1 MEERIAQIHKNV
13 FKIEKAINAKKDNS
27 KLVIIKDKKDS
38 DSQFENDLGLKI
50 KTRLKLSK
58 IDNVENKEF
67 RFYQMELFDNEK
79 NLLVID
85 DFAENRNLYYIKKES
100 KYFYID
106 KEDLSK
112 LYFYDE
118 ESKINKIIRGY
129 EESQITNSEY
139 TTKFYLTEDESK
151 KEEKKVDSAE
161 NKIKEDDDIIE
172 GQLSPES
179 QETFLDEIKLNLI
192 SDKTISFYGKNNNI
206 SQNYLQGY
214 CVKGKLLSKRKKP
227 YLLGFGR
234 EINVKSK
241 EGKYHYNMDDYYI
254 KLTSIKGQYDGAYTN
269 PETSI
274 DLKDFKSRVI
284 SQNFD
289 TIPIN
294 EKILFEFKNGIG
306 GEKKVIKQAKRYQS
320 TAKFILEGKK
330 FYHIIILAKSSL
342 GDAISNYLDKNKSI
356 LDNFGN
362 FAIICLDDQSKIFG
376 EEISMT
382 ISPIDE
388 SQKSSKSSKNTKSSK
403 KYKSRKSFEE
413 ETKLTL
419 QYILNYMKKLDES
432 INELKESNKNIKAQL
447 SNKTPNNL

>member
-1 MEERIAQIHKNV
+1 MDERIAQIHKNV
-13 FKIEKAINAKKDNS
+13 FKIEKEINGKKDNS
-27 KLVIIKDKKDS
+27 KVVKINDKKDS
-38 DSQFENDLGLKI
+38 DSQFENNLGFKI
-50 KTRLKLSK
+50 KTKLQLSK

-79 NLLVID
+79 NLIDID
-85 DFAENRNLYYIKKES
+85 DFEENRNFYYIKKES

-106 KEDLSK
+106 KDDLSK

-118 ESKINKIIRGY
+118 ESKINKIIGGY

-151 KEEKKVDSAE
+151 KEEKKEDSTE
-161 NKIKEDDDIIE
+161 KKIKVDDKMDD
-172 GQLSPES
+172 QLSPES
-179 QETFLDEIKLNLI
+179 KETFLDEIKLNLI

-214 CVKGKLLSKRKKP
+214 CVKGKLLSKGKKP
-227 YLLGFGR
+227 YLLGFGK

-241 EGKYHYNMDDYYI
+241 EGKYHYIMDNYYI
-254 KLTSIKGQYDGAYTN
+254 KLTSIKGQYDGAYKN
-269 PETSI
+269 PEKSI
-274 DLKDFKSRVI
+274 DLKVFKSRI
-284 SQNFD
+284 IWNNFD
-289 TIPIN
+289 DIPKN
-294 EKILFEFKNGIG
+294 EIILFEFKNGIG
-306 GEKKVIKQAKRYQS
+306 GEKKVIQQAKRYQS

-342 GDAISNYLDKNKSI
+342 GDSISNYLDKNKNV
-356 LDNFGN
+356 LDKFGK

-388 SQKSSKSSKNTKSSK
+388 SKNSSKGSKSSKSSKKS
-403 KYKSRKSFEE
+403 KSPKSFEE

-432 INELKESNKNIKAQL
+432 INEMKESIKTIKAQPDD
-447 SNKTPNNL
+447 KTTNNL

>member
-1 MEERIAQIHKNV
+1 MDERIAQIHKNV
-13 FKIEKAINAKKDNS
+13 FKIEKEINGKKDNS
-27 KLVIIKDKKDS
+27 KVVKINDKKDS
-38 DSQFENDLGLKI
+38 DSQFENNLGFKI
-50 KTRLKLSK
+50 KTKLQLSK

-79 NLLVID
+79 NLIDID
-85 DFAENRNLYYIKKES
+85 DFEENRNFYYIKKES
-100 KYFYID
+100 KYFYIGKD
-106 KEDLSK
+106 DLSK

-118 ESKINKIIRGY
+118 ESKINKIIGGY

-151 KEEKKVDSAE
+151 KEEKKEDSTGK
-161 NKIKEDDDIIE
+161 KIKVDDKMDD
-172 GQLSPES
+172 QLSPES
-179 QETFLDEIKLNLI
+179 KETFLDEIKLNLI

-214 CVKGKLLSKRKKP
+214 SVKGKLLSKGKKP
-227 YLLGFGR
+227 YLLGFGK

-241 EGKYHYNMDDYYI
+241 EGKYHYIMDNYYI
-254 KLTSIKGQYDGAYTN
+254 KLTSIKGQYDGAYKN
-269 PETSI
+269 PEKSI
-274 DLKDFKSRVI
+274 DLKVFKSRI
-284 SQNFD
+284 IWNNFD
-289 TIPIN
+289 DIPKN
-294 EKILFEFKNGIG
+294 EIILFEFKNGIG
-306 GEKKVIKQAKRYQS
+306 GEKKVIQQAKRYQS

-342 GDAISNYLDKNKSI
+342 GDSISNYLDKNKNV
-356 LDNFGN
+356 LDKFGK

-388 SQKSSKSSKNTKSSK
+388 SKNSSKGSKSSKSSKKS
-403 KYKSRKSFEE
+403 KSPKSFEE

-419 QYILNYMKKLDES
+419 QYLLNYMKKLDES
-432 INELKESNKNIKAQL
+432 INEMKESIKTIKAQPDD
-447 SNKTPNNL
+447 KTTNNL

>member
-1 MEERIAQIHKNV
+1 MDERIAQIHKNV
-13 FKIEKAINAKKDNS
+13 FKIEKEINGKKDNS
-27 KLVIIKDKKDS
+27 KVVKINDKKDS
-38 DSQFENDLGLKI
+38 DSQFENNLGFKI
-50 KTRLKLSK
+50 KTKLQLSK

-79 NLLVID
+79 NLIDID
-85 DFAENRNLYYIKKES
+85 DFEENRNFYYIKKES

-106 KEDLSK
+106 KDDLSK

-118 ESKINKIIRGY
+118 ESKINKIIGGY

-151 KEEKKVDSAE
+151 KEEKKEDSTGK
-161 NKIKEDDDIIE
+161 KIKVDDKMDD
-172 GQLSPES
+172 QFSPES
-179 QETFLDEIKLNLI
+179 QETFSDEIKLNLI

-214 CVKGKLLSKRKKP
+214 CVKGKLLSKGKKP
-227 YLLGFGR
+227 YLLGFGK

-241 EGKYHYNMDDYYI
+241 EGKYHYIMDNYYI
-254 KLTSIKGQYDGAYTN
+254 KLTSIKGQYDGAYKN
-269 PETSI
+269 PEKSI
-274 DLKDFKSRVI
+274 DLKVFKSRI
-284 SQNFD
+284 IWNNFD
-289 TIPIN
+289 DIPKN
-294 EKILFEFKNGIG
+294 EIILFEFKNGIG
-306 GEKKVIKQAKRYQS
+306 GEKKVIQQAKRYQS

-342 GDAISNYLDKNKSI
+342 GDSISNYLDKNKNV
-356 LDNFGN
+356 LDKFGK

-388 SQKSSKSSKNTKSSK
+388 SKNSSKGSKSSKSSKKS
-403 KYKSRKSFEE
+403 KSPKSFEE

-419 QYILNYMKKLDES
+419 QYLLNYMKKLDES
-432 INELKESNKNIKAQL
+432 INEMKESIKTIKAQPDD
-447 SNKTPNNL
+447 KTTNNL

>member
-1 MEERIAQIHKNV
+1 MDERIAQIHKNV
-13 FKIEKAINAKKDNS
+13 FKIEKEINGKKDNS
-27 KLVIIKDKKDS
+27 KVVKIKDKKDS
-38 DSQFENDLGLKI
+38 DNQFENNLGLKI
-50 KTRLKLSK
+50 KTKLQLSK

-79 NLLVID
+79 NLIDID
-85 DFAENRNLYYIKKES
+85 DFEENRNFYYIKKES

-106 KEDLSK
+106 KDDLSK

-118 ESKINKIIRGY
+118 ESKINKIIGGY

-151 KEEKKVDSAE
+151 KEEKKEDSTGK
-161 NKIKEDDDIIE
+161 KIKVDDKMDD
-172 GQLSPES
+172 QLSPES
-179 QETFLDEIKLNLI
+179 KETFLDEIKLNLI

-214 CVKGKLLSKRKKP
+214 CVKGKLLSKGKKP
-227 YLLGFGR
+227 YLLGFGK

-241 EGKYHYNMDDYYI
+241 EGKYHYIMDNYYI
-254 KLTSIKGQYDGAYTN
+254 KLTSIKGQYDGAYKN
-269 PETSI
+269 PEKSI
-274 DLKDFKSRVI
+274 DLKVFKSRI
-284 SQNFD
+284 IWNNFD
-289 TIPIN
+289 DIPKN
-294 EKILFEFKNGIG
+294 EIILFEFKNGIG
-306 GEKKVIKQAKRYQS
+306 GEKKVIQQAKRYQS

-403 KYKSRKSFEE
+403 KSKSPKSFEE

-432 INELKESNKNIKAQL
+432 INEMKESIKTIKAQPDD
-447 SNKTPNNL
+447 KTTNNL

>member
-1 MEERIAQIHKNV
+1 MDERIAQIHKNV
-13 FKIEKAINAKKDNS
+13 FKIEKEINGKKDNS
-27 KLVIIKDKKDS
+27 KVVKINDKKDS
-38 DSQFENDLGLKI
+38 DSQFENNLGFKI
-50 KTRLKLSK
+50 KTKLQLSK

-79 NLLVID
+79 NLIDID
-85 DFAENRNLYYIKKES
+85 DFEENRNFYYIKKES

-106 KEDLSK
+106 KDDLSK

-118 ESKINKIIRGY
+118 ESKINKIIGGY

-151 KEEKKVDSAE
+151 KEEKKEDSTGK
-161 NKIKEDDDIIE
+161 KIKVDDKMDD
-172 GQLSPES
+172 QLSPES
-179 QETFLDEIKLNLI
+179 KETFLDEIKLNLI

-214 CVKGKLLSKRKKP
+214 WVKGKLLSKGKKP
-227 YLLGFGR
+227 YLLGFGK

-241 EGKYHYNMDDYYI
+241 EGKYHYIMDNYYI
-254 KLTSIKGQYDGAYTN
+254 KLTSIKGQYDGAYKN
-269 PETSI
+269 PEKSI
-274 DLKDFKSRVI
+274 DLKVFKSRI
-284 SQNFD
+284 IWNNFD
-289 TIPIN
+289 DIPKN
-294 EKILFEFKNGIG
+294 EIILFEFKNGIG
-306 GEKKVIKQAKRYQS
+306 GEKKVIQQAKRYQS
-320 TAKFILEGKK
+320 TAKFILEGNK

-342 GDAISNYLDKNKSI
+342 GDSISNYLDKNKNV
-356 LDNFGN
+356 LDKFGK

-388 SQKSSKSSKNTKSSK
+388 SKNSSKGSKSSKSSKKS
-403 KYKSRKSFEE
+403 KSPKSFEE

-419 QYILNYMKKLDES
+419 QYLLNYMKKLDES
-432 INELKESNKNIKAQL
+432 INEMKESIKTIKAQPDD
-447 SNKTPNNL
+447 KTTNNL

>member
-1 MEERIAQIHKNV
+1 MDERIAQIHKNV

-79 NLLVID
+79 NLIDID
-85 DFAENRNLYYIKKES
+85 DFEENRNFYYIKKES

-106 KEDLSK
+106 NDDLSK

-118 ESKINKIIRGY
+118 ESKINKIIGGY

-151 KEEKKVDSAE
+151 KEEKKEDSTGK
-161 NKIKEDDDIIE
+161 KIKVDDKMDD
-172 GQLSPES
+172 QLYPES
-179 QETFLDEIKLNLI
+179 KETFLDEIKLNLI

-214 CVKGKLLSKRKKP
+214 CVKGKLLSKGKKP
-227 YLLGFGR
+227 YLLGFGK

-241 EGKYHYNMDDYYI
+241 EGKYHYIMDNYYI
-254 KLTSIKGQYDGAYTN
+254 KLTSIKGQYDGAYKN
-269 PETSI
+269 PEKSI
-274 DLKDFKSRVI
+274 DLKVFKSRI
-284 SQNFD
+284 IWNNFD
-289 TIPIN
+289 NIPKN
-294 EKILFEFKNGIG
+294 EIILFEFKNGIG
-306 GEKKVIKQAKRYQS
+306 GEKKVIQQAKRYQS

-342 GDAISNYLDKNKSI
+342 GDSISNYLDKNKNV
-356 LDNFGN
+356 LDKFGK

-388 SQKSSKSSKNTKSSK
+388 SKNSSKGSKSSKSSKKS
-403 KYKSRKSFEE
+403 KSPKSFEE

-419 QYILNYMKKLDES
+419 QYLLNYMKKLDES
-432 INELKESNKNIKAQL
+432 INEMKESIKTIKAQPDD
-447 SNKTPNNL
+447 KTTNNL

>member
-1 MEERIAQIHKNV
+1 MEERITQIHKNV
-13 FKIEKAINAKKDNS
+13 FKIEKEINAKKDNS
-27 KLVIIKDKKDS
+27 KVVKVKDKKDS
-38 DSQFENDLGLKI
+38 DNQFENNLGLKI
-50 KTRLKLSK
+50 KTKLQLSK
-58 IDNVENKEF
+58 IYNVENKEF

-79 NLLVID
+79 NLIDID
-85 DFAENRNLYYIKKES
+85 DFEENRNFYYIKKES

-106 KEDLSK
+106 KDDLSK

-118 ESKINKIIRGY
+118 ESKINKIIGGY

-151 KEEKKVDSAE
+151 KEEKKEDSTE
-161 NKIKEDDDIIE
+161 KKIKVDDKMDD
-172 GQLSPES
+172 QLSPES
-179 QETFLDEIKLNLI
+179 KETFLDEIKLNLI

-214 CVKGKLLSKRKKP
+214 CVKGKLLSKGKKP
-227 YLLGFGR
+227 YLLGFGK

-241 EGKYHYNMDDYYI
+241 EGKYHYIMDNYYI
-254 KLTSIKGQYDGAYTN
+254 KLTSIKGQYDGAYKN
-269 PETSI
+269 PEKSI
-274 DLKDFKSRVI
+274 DLKVFKSRI
-284 SQNFD
+284 IWNNFD
-289 TIPIN
+289 DIPKN
-294 EKILFEFKNGIG
+294 EIILFEFKNGIG
-306 GEKKVIKQAKRYQS
+306 GEKKVIQQAKRYQS

-342 GDAISNYLDKNKSI
+342 GDSISNYLDKNKNV
-356 LDNFGN
+356 LDKFGK

-388 SQKSSKSSKNTKSSK
+388 SKNSSKGSKSSKSSKKS
-403 KYKSRKSFEE
+403 KSPKSFEE

-419 QYILNYMKKLDES
+419 QYLLNYMKKLDES
-432 INELKESNKNIKAQL
+432 INEMKESIKTIKAQPDD
-447 SNKTPNNL
+447 KTTNNL